1 MIDPGLENKVALVT
15 SASHGIGAA
24 IAEGLAAQGGKTF
37 ISYYHQPNPYTEAEL
52 TAARDGGTGGDAL
65 YRAMQ
70 QVPVEEVIE
79 RIKQAGG
86 DADATEADLS
96 DPETVPRLFDEAESA
111 LGPVDILVNNHTY
124 CPLVETFDPDVE
136 APPLATADDL
146 LQKSDR
152 RKGHLPTVAGIDTA
166 FAVNARGTALMMVE
180 YVRRYLDRDAESGR
194 IINISTDAAHAHPG
208 QVSYAAS
215 KHAIESYSRSAAFE
229 LGKYGITVNI
239 VSPGVTQTGYVTPES
254 EAKIA
259 PHTPLRRLGEP
270 RDIADVVVFM
280 ASEQARWVTGQLL
293 YVGGG
298 WRMHQ

>member
-1 MIDPGLENKVALVT
+1 MIDPGLEGKVALVT
-15 SASHGIGAA
+15 SANHGIGAA
-24 IAEGLAAQGGKTF
+24 IAEALAAQGVKTF
-37 ISYYHQPNPYTEAEL
+37 LSFYYEPNPYTEEEL
-52 TAARDGGTGGDAL
+52 TKANEAGRGGDAL
-65 YRAMQ
+65 YRALQ
-70 QVPVEEVIE
+70 HTPVEEVVE
-79 RIKQAGG
+79 RIRGLGG
-86 DADATEADLS
+86 VAAATEADLS
-96 DPETVPRLFDEAESA
+96 DPESVPRLFGAAEST
-111 LGPVDILVNNHTY
+111 LGPVDILVNNHAY
-124 CPLVETFDPDVE
+124 CPLVETFDPNVE
-136 APPLATADDL
+136 APPHATADDL
-146 LQKSDR
+146 LQKSDKR
-152 RKGHLPTVAGIDTA
+152 TGHLPTVAGINAA
-166 FAVNARGTALMMVE
+166 FEVNARGTVLTMVE
-180 YVRRYLDRDAESGR
+180 YVRRYLDRGAESGR

-215 KHAIESYSRSAAFE
+215 KHAIESYSRSAAYE

-293 YVGGG
+293 YAGGG